1 MLIEEEGIQYDGQ
14 PIQELATSE
23 FDEAIG
29 GDDEVITWTLTNGVR
44 EIVDAWEVV
53 DECEG

>member
-1 MLIEEEGIQYDGQ
+1 MLIEEESIQYDGR

-23 FDEAIG
+23 SDEAIG
-29 GDDEVITWTLTNGVR
+29 GDDEVDTWTLTNGVR

-53 DECEG
+53 DDCEG